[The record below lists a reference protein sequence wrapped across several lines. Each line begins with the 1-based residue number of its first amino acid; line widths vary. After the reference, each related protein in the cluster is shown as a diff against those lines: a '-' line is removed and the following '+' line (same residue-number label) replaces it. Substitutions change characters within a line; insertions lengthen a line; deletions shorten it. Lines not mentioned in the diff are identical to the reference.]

1 MPYSEWLKYAF
12 GSSLADTFPTA
23 YTRKYWTCNPSNLTV
38 DWVGSRVYFP
48 TIASVR
54 EGFNSPPSNSTHYI
68 KKVRYPARGDF
79 FSFAKLFA
87 NKANVNLNHQVRE
100 INLNTRTI
108 RFINGKTHSYERLI
122 NTIPLPEFVSLCINP
137 PKEFKQAATNL
148 RCTSLL
154 LVNITAEHTNL
165 KPYHWLYVYDED
177 MLSTRINHIQLLSP
191 HNTPFGKTGVQVEVD
206 GSPYRPLSTDHTQ
219 IANKVVKEL
228 VKMELIKSASTV
240 STQLIPYAN
249 IIYDHPRRDAQN
261 LILD

>member
-1 MPYSEWLKYAF
+1 
-12 GSSLADTFPTA
+12 
-23 YTRKYWTCNPSNLTV
+23 
-38 DWVGSRVYFP
+38 
-48 TIASVR
+48 
-54 EGFNSPPSNSTHYI
+54 
-68 KKVRYPARGDF
+68 
-79 FSFAKLFA
+79 
-87 NKANVNLNHQVRE
+87 
-100 INLNTRTI
+100 
-108 RFINGKTHSYERLI
+108 
-122 NTIPLPEFVSLCINP
+122 
-137 PKEFKQAATNL
+137 
-148 RCTSLL
+148 
-154 LVNITAEHTNL
+154 
-165 KPYHWLYVYDED
+165 